1 MKVQF
6 HTETQVDPKISN
18 FMNVIY
24 GSAKRGGYRLRWYL
38 LLLLIISPILYL
50 AYFMYQSIY
59 LTIAPGIITTSP
71 MLITA
76 TNDGIIDFVANGDE
90 LYTKKS
96 VLVTINNETI
106 SNTEHYLSL
115 KTQEIDAQIEKLP
128 AINLDKYNQEI
139 KNAKSSFLKVN
150 EIKKLYEK
158 YRKQGQVS
166 QVEYANIIN
175 TASVAK
181 QRELQS
187 SISKEQALF
196 SYDQNKLAGP
206 LMLLRNDIGLKLISY
221 QSQKN
226 ELSIVSPVSGFIV
239 ENYVTEGQWVQKGQ
253 ELMTIAPNR
262 QPEVISYVDAKYL
275 AKVAKGS
282 EVMVQLPNGG
292 QYSAIVRSK
301 PRLATKL
308 PSQLTTPF
316 TETKAVLKVVLE
328 FNNHVNDLDWV
339 EGMPVKVII

>member
-253 ELMTIAPNR
+253 ELMNIAPDR

>member
-253 ELMTIAPNR
+253 ELMNIAPNR